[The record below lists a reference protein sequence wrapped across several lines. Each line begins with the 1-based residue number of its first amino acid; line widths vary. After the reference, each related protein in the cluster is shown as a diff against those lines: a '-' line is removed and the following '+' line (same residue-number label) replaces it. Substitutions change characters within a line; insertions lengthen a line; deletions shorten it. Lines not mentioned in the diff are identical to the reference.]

1 VSENRIIYATKTRH
15 SKKIA
20 EAIGKALDII
30 PYNIA
35 SRPVIKETD
44 FLFIVGGIYGGS
56 SLPELLEFVQNIEG
70 NKVRKA
76 VLITS
81 CTAKKQGQDS
91 VRSILEGK
99 GIPVIDE
106 ILCQG
111 SFLFMKMGHP
121 NKTDI
126 TEAVN
131 FAVSITQGAVK

>member
-1 VSENRIIYATKTRH
+1 MSENRIIYGTKTRH

-20 EAIGKALDII
+20 EAIGRAFNII
-30 PYNIA
+30 PCNIN
-35 SRPVIKETD
+35 SEPVIKETD
-44 FLFIVGGIYGGS
+44 ILFIVGGIYGGN
-56 SLPELLEFVQNIEG
+56 SLPELLKFVHNLEG
-70 NKVRKA
+70 NNVRRA

-81 CTAKKQGQDS
+81 CAAKKQGQDS
-91 VRSILEGK
+91 IRSILEDK

-131 FAVSITQGAVK
+131 FAVSIAQGAIK

>member
-1 VSENRIIYATKTRH
+1 MTKNRIIYASKTGH

-20 EAIGKALDII
+20 AAIGKALEII
-30 PYNIA
+30 PDNIT
-35 SRPVIKETD
+35 SNPVIEETD
-44 FLFIVGGIYGGS
+44 FLFIVGGIYGGG
-56 SLPELLEFVQNIEG
+56 SLPELLTFVQTIEDK
-70 NKVRKA
+70 KVRKA

-91 VRSILEGK
+91 VRSILEDK
-99 GIPVIDE
+99 GITVVDE

-111 SFLFMKMGHP
+111 SFLFVKIGHP

-131 FAVSITQGAVK
+131 FAASIIKGAVK